1 MTGKSSLEALG
12 ARAWDI
18 HRRAEA
24 EALEHLVRPSI
35 PILFFGDSESYLASR
50 VRVLTVGLN
59 PSREEFPRANP
70 FSRFQYSA
78 RIDASADL
86 DLTAYLRSLNDYFR
100 LNPYRK
106 WFDPSFEPLLSGVGA
121 SYYAGCDST
130 ALHTDLCTPLATDP
144 TWSRLKSDERNLL
157 RESGPRL
164 WHDLA
169 KALAPDLVLVS
180 IQRAL
185 ADTISFP
192 LAEDLGVVFEL
203 DGPKRARPYRL
214 EATRRYVDNG
224 KVAAFVFGQAAQT
237 PFGSVSANDKRM
249 MGARLRE
256 LVDA

>member
-1 MTGKSSLEALG
+1 MTGKPSLEALG
-12 ARAWDI
+12 ARAWQI

-24 EALEHLVRPSI
+24 DALEHLVRPSV

-70 FSRFQYSA
+70 FSRFQYSESV
-78 RIDASADL
+78 DASADL

-106 WFDPSFEPLLSGVGA
+106 WFDPSFEPLLSGLGA

-144 TWSRLKSDERNLL
+144 TWSHLKSDERNLL

-164 WHDLA
+164 WHDLV

-214 EATRRYVDNG
+214 EATRRYVDHG
-224 KVAAFVFGQAAQT
+224 KVAVFVFGQAAQT
-237 PFGSVSANDKRM
+237 PFGSVSANDKRV

-256 LVDA
+256 LIDA

>member
-1 MTGKSSLEALG
+1 MSHEPRLEAL
-12 ARAWDI
+12 AAQAWDI
-18 HRRAEA
+18 HRHAEA
-24 EALEHLVRPSI
+24 DGLEHLVRPSV
-35 PILFFGDSESYLASR
+35 PILFFGDSRSYVASR

-59 PSREEFPRANP
+59 PSREEFPRADP
-70 FSRFQYSA
+70 FSRFGCAGRVDGSQ
-78 RIDASADL
+78 DP
-86 DLTAYLRSLNDYFR
+86 DLTTYLRSLNEYFR

-106 WFDPSFEPLLSGVGA
+106 WFDPSFEPLLSGLGA

-144 TWSRLKSDERNLL
+144 TWSHLKPDERNLL
-157 RESGPRL
+157 RESGRRL
-164 WHDLA
+164 WHDLVH
-169 KALAPDLVLVS
+169 ALAPDLVLVS

-203 DGPKRARPYRL
+203 DGPKRAGPYRL

-224 KVAAFVFGQAAQT
+224 KVAVFVFGQAAQT
-237 PFGSVSANDKRM
+237 PFGSVSANDKRV